1 MLLYYT
7 FLTLSCPKKVLQ
19 LQSISDRACPDG
31 VALNLTLIGGKRRL
45 HPNCGED
52 KQMSLKHLPVQ
63 SHYFNIRASLTEHAV
78 SLGHK

>member
-1 MLLYYT
+1 MLLFYT

-19 LQSISDRACPDG
+19 LQSISDRACPVG

-45 HPNCGED
+45 HPKCGED

-63 SHYFNIRASLTEHAV
+63 SHYFNIRASLTKHAV

>member
-7 FLTLSCPKKVLQ
+7 FLTHSCPKKVLQ

-31 VALNLTLIGGKRRL
+31 IALTLTLTGGKRRL
-45 HPNCGED
+45 HPNCGEE